1 MISQKAIFELA
12 AALGGI
18 PVLGTLAGS
27 PAAQAGIRYGD
38 VVLAVNNRRTRTML
52 DYLEAKALRADG
64 MEVVVFRAGAERIE
78 RLEYSSESP
87 PSFDGAHLLAEL
99 IGMRILPF
107 DGTDPS
113 GED

>member
-38 VVLAVNNRRTRTML
+38 VVLAVNNRRTRTMF
-52 DYLEAKALRADG
+52 DYLEAKALRSDG
-64 MEVVVFRAGAERIE
+64 MEVIVFRSGEERVE
-78 RLEYSSESP
+78 RLEYSSETPRSP
-87 PSFDGAHLLAEL
+87 DGALLLAEL
-99 IGMRILPF
+99 IGMRVLPF
-107 DGTDPS
+107 AGTEPS
-113 GED
+113 GDD